1 MAWMSTHGVR
11 NYEGIWKLSRFHSV
25 DFAGVIR
32 KNHYSNRA
40 RALMSGLAR
49 LAALHAHMRARWKWF
64 PY

>member
-1 MAWMSTHGVR
+1 MR
-11 NYEGIWKLSRFHSV
+11 NYEGIWKLLRFNSV